1 MWIGDGVYIKPGV
14 RIGNGSV
21 IGMGSIVTKDVL
33 PYTIVAGNPAKIIR
47 KRFSEDIVER
57 LLKSEWWNLPSDV
70 LEKAAEEIKNPI
82 EFLRIIAEG

>member
-21 IGMGSIVTKDVL
+21 IGMGSIVTKDVP

-47 KRFSEDIVER
+47 NRFSEEIVEK
-57 LLKSEWWNLPSDV
+57 LLKSEWWNLPPDV
-70 LEKAAEEIKNPI
+70 LEKAAKEIKNPI
-82 EFLRIIAEG
+82 EFLKIVVEG